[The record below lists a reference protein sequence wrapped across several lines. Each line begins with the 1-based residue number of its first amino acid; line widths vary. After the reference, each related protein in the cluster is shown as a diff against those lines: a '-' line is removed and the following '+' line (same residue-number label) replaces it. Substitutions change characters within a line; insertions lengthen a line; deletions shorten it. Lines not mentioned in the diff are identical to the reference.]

1 MNLQITYYQGGM
13 NEFERIGT
21 YPRKIFV
28 YDQILNKRWWRN
40 ITEEKNSGEL
50 KLRNRIIY
58 KYTINLDLD
67 EVSIFSHEGTLIKD
81 YSIIL
86 EIRD

>member
-1 MNLQITYYQGGM
+1 M
-13 NEFERIGT
+13 NEFERTGT

-28 YDQILNKRWWRN
+28 YDQILNKRWWRK

-50 KLRNRIIY
+50 KIGNRIIY
-58 KYTINLDLD
+58 KYSVNIDLD
-67 EVSIFSHEGTLIKD
+67 EVSIFSHNGTLIED

-86 EIRD
+86 EMRD